1 MRNKVLVVTS
11 PELAVGFRLA
21 GVEVS
26 EASSPQEAESQ
37 VEKIILG
44 SDIGVVAV
52 NEDFHRHFSSHLAR
66 LIRDSEVPLVI
77 PFPGKDANVWKVED
91 RLDYVASLIRSAI
104 GYHIKLTK

>member
-1 MRNKVLVVTS
+1 MRSKMLVVTS

-21 GVEVS
+21 GVDVA
-26 EASSPQEAESQ
+26 EAATPQEAEAQ

-44 SDIGVVAV
+44 SDIGIVAV
-52 NEDFHRHFSSHLAR
+52 SEDFHRHFSSHLNR
-66 LIRDSEVPLVI
+66 LIRDSEVPLII

-104 GYHIKLTK
+104 GYHIKLTR